1 MAKAAGVVLAGGRS
15 SRMGAP
21 KASLE
26 WHGSTLL
33 RRVTGV
39 VARGV
44 DGPVV
49 VVGARDQVLPEV
61 EAHVEVV
68 RDARA
73 GRGPLQGL
81 VAGLAAVAD
90 RADVAFVCSTDL
102 PFLHVAFVR
111 AVVRPLRDDGAATDV
126 VLPVVHGYRQPL
138 AAAYRTSLA
147 DQVDKLL
154 AAGLRRPAHLLER
167 CRVHRLDHDALL
179 ADRALAATD
188 PELDSVVNV
197 NDPEEYAAA
206 RARPAPE
213 VTVECFGVLATE
225 SGRGP
230 RRVPAATLGEAART
244 RGLALDRHVVAAVN
258 GDQIAR
264 DPDLPLVGG
273 DVVAFLSA
281 DAGG

>member
-15 SRMGAP
+15 SRMGTP
-21 KASLE
+21 KAALE

-49 VVGARDQVLPEV
+49 VVAARDQVLPDV
-61 EAHVEVV
+61 DPHVEVV
-68 RDARA
+68 RDALD

-81 VAGLAAVAD
+81 AAGLAALAD

-111 AVVRPLRDDGAATDV
+111 AVVRPLLDDAAGKDV

-138 AAAYRTSLA
+138 VAAYRTTLLVA
-147 DQVDKLL
+147 VERLL
-154 AAGLRRPAHLLER
+154 AADRLRPAHLLDE
-167 CRVHRLDHDALL
+167 CGVLQLDQSALL
-179 ADRALAATD
+179 ADRALAAAD
-188 PELDSVVNV
+188 PGLDSVVNV
-197 NDPEEYAAA
+197 NDPDGYAAA
-206 RARPAPE
+206 RARPAPA
-213 VTVECFGVLATE
+213 VTVECFGVLAGAA
-225 SGRGP
+225 GRGT
-230 RRVPAATLGEAART
+230 RRVAAATLGEAARA
-244 RGLALDRHVVAAVN
+244 RGLALGPHVVAAVN

-264 DPDLPLVGG
+264 DPDLPLVSG
-273 DVVAFLSA
+273 DAVAFLSA